1 MSFKRKCRYLNVLL
15 WLMPLSIVQA
25 EELITLYRQ
34 AQLTDPTI
42 KTAQLEI
49 DVSKTQYWQ
58 AAGTL
63 LPQISASANLSL
75 NQQRRVQA
83 KTDNAFKGE
92 RYTVNF
98 TQTIIDA
105 PKVLNLMRS
114 DKVIDQF
121 KQSSVETEQLLMQDI
136 VERYLTALSAQ
147 DDLRLTEYEITYTE
161 KQLLQLR
168 RLFEAQQIKITDVYE
183 VEATLDTLKADHV
196 DAQTKLEIAKQNL
209 SELTG
214 QKVMTLARLRDEV
227 IFLELSGSLEQRI
240 IQARTLNAAL
250 RAQEIALEASDY
262 EVNMEHSRH
271 LPVVDLQL
279 NYYRS
284 NTGFENSQSSTTE
297 THVAAININV
307 PLFSGGTTMARANEA
322 SKNREINR
330 QKKIAILR
338 GLEKETREAFLST
351 NASVKRIEA
360 ATKAVESSI
369 KLFEAMQK
377 GFKYGVQTM
386 NDVLAA
392 QHREFQARKELLSV
406 RYNYINHWIRLQK
419 VTGAINLS
427 SLETIN
433 QWLSEKPFVND
444 EAK

>member
-1 MSFKRKCRYLNVLL
+1 
-15 WLMPLSIVQA
+15 
-25 EELITLYRQ
+25 Q
-34 AQLTDPTI
+34 AQLTDPNV
-42 KTAQLEI
+42 KTAQLEV
-49 DVSKTQYWQ
+49 DVSKTRYWQ

-75 NQQRRVQA
+75 NHQRRVQA
-83 KTDNAFKGE
+83 KTNNAFKGE

-105 PKVLNLMRS
+105 PKVLDLIRS

-121 KQSSVETEQLLMQDI
+121 KQSSIEAEQLLMQDI
-136 VERYLTALSAQ
+136 VERYLKALNAQ
-147 DDLRLTEYEITYTE
+147 DDLALTEREITYT
-161 KQLLQLR
+161 KTQLHQLR
-168 RLFEAQQIKITDVYE
+168 RLFEAQQIKITGVYE
-183 VEATLDTLKADHV
+183 VEAKLDILNADRV
-196 DAQTKLEIAKQNL
+196 DAETKLEIAKQNL

-214 QKVMTLARLRDEV
+214 QAVLTLARLRDDV
-227 IFLELSGSLEQRI
+227 VFLELSGTLEQRI
-240 IQARTLNAAL
+240 MQARTLNAAL

-271 LPVVDLQL
+271 LPTVDLQL
-279 NYYRS
+279 NYFRS
-284 NTGFENSQSSTTE
+284 NTGFESSQSSTTE
-297 THVAAININV
+297 THVAALNISL

-360 ATKAVESSI
+360 ATKAVESSV
-369 KLFEAMQK
+369 KLYQAMLQ
-377 GFKYGVQTM
+377 GFKYQVQTM
-386 NDVLAA
+386 DDVLAA
-392 QHREFQARKELLSV
+392 QHREFEARRELLSV
-406 RYNYINHWIRLQK
+406 RYNYINQWVRLQK
-419 VTGAINLS
+419 VTGTISIS

-433 QWLSEKPFVND
+433 QWLSEKTFVND